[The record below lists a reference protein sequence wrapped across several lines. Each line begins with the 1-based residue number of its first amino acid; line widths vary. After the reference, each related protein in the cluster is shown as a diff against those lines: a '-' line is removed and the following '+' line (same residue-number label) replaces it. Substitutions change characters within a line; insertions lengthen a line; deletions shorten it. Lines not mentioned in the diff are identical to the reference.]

1 MVSLC
6 QRWQDFNADTKEKIN
21 VGYLSVQ
28 PLAYPTKYI
37 SEAVLIVGF
46 DGFIRMAS
54 DEIVHFVGYH
64 SGEIVGLPL
73 NYFAAEHIRKTITQ
87 QWFEL
92 CAAYLATPQQTETR
106 TLQTQAL
113 HREGHVLP
121 VKLRL
126 TPVIERREFMVLL
139 EIERESVVQAQVA
152 ALETVIKAVSSLDI
166 QEVLELILRHTAKLI
181 HSDAA
186 ILVATRADGYYLID
200 QNPLD
205 LPNFRIEDL
214 IEASATTVLRDT
226 HHPLLISDCTTDPR
240 CPYYGLVE
248 SGSWLGVPLVY
259 HHEFMGFMWFYATTP
274 QTFSLADADIA
285 RSFAEEA
292 AVAVYNAALHLEAQE
307 RAQRLS
313 AMSEVA
319 LAISR
324 RNLDEIME
332 IVYREV
338 SALMEASFFYIGLY
352 NAHRHTITL
361 KHVYD
366 NDERIA
372 DIELDLSES
381 QSISTWVITHRQPL
395 VVGDISR
402 DPLPS
407 QVYYYGSPVKH
418 VVCFPLLVQAEI
430 VGIISVQSH
439 QPDHFTEQDVAVL
452 EAIASATAIAIR
464 NAQLFE
470 DMQRRLH
477 EVSGLQALAQAIT
490 STQEIDTIS
499 TTVVERLHAILGC
512 KGVALALVE
521 GDQWFVQAVQGTIG
535 FKRWPFPYTNTPLHL
550 ANTDDKTLGIDDT
563 IRSILVVPIG
573 QRGAICITSDIE
585 KAFTDDHERVLVL
598 AASQAAA
605 TIESACLLQEAQHQ
619 AAELQELDQLR
630 LEVVQNVSHDL
641 RSPLALVQGYM
652 QLMREETFGAITRKQ
667 VEAIAIVERKA
678 GSMLSL
684 VEDILDVEPISADI
698 LQKQPTDLVAMLQQ
712 SIEGMQLVYPD
723 HIFVLATTE
732 AELMVELDQ
741 ARIDRV
747 LDNLISNAVKFSPI
761 GKRIIV
767 HGTRHQQWGRVVVQD
782 EGPGIALDKVHRVFE
797 RFYRVPGTGKR
808 GIGLGL
814 AIVKQIVEA
823 HGGRVHVE
831 SQVGKGSTFVF
842 DLPL

>member
-1 MVSLC
+1 MQS
-6 QRWQDFNADTKEKIN
+6 
-21 VGYLSVQ
+21 
-28 PLAYPTKYI
+28 LAYPTKYI

-54 DEIVHFVGYH
+54 DEIVHFVGYQP
-64 SGEIVGLPL
+64 GEVVGLPL
-73 NYFAAEHIRKTITQ
+73 NYFAAEHVRKIITN

-92 CAAYLATPQQTETR
+92 CAAYLNTPQHTETR

-113 HREGHVLP
+113 HRDGHVLP

-126 TPVIERREFMVLL
+126 TPVMERREFMVLL

-166 QEVLELILRHTAKLI
+166 HEVLELILSHTAKLI
-181 HSDAA
+181 HSNAA
-186 ILVATRADGYYLID
+186 ILMATRKDGYYLID
-200 QNPLD
+200 QNQ
-205 LPNFRIEDL
+205 PNGPTFDIEDL
-214 IEASATTVLRDT
+214 TEAPATTVLRET
-226 HHPLLISDCTTDPR
+226 HHPLLISDCTIDPR

-248 SGSWLGVPLVY
+248 SGSWLGIPLVY
-259 HHEFMGFMWFYATTP
+259 HHEFMGFMWFYAAAP
-274 QTFSLADADIA
+274 QAFSLADADIA
-285 RSFAEEA
+285 SSFAEEA

-307 RAQRLS
+307 RTQRLS

-338 SALMEASFFYIGLY
+338 SALMDASFFYIGLY
-352 NAHRHTITL
+352 NAHRNTITL

-395 VVGDISR
+395 VIGDISR

-407 QVYYYGSPVKH
+407 QVFYYGSPVKH

-464 NAQLFE
+464 NTQLFE
-470 DMQRRLH
+470 DMQRRLR
-477 EVSGLQALAQAIT
+477 EVSGLQTLAQTIT
-490 STQEIDTIS
+490 NTQDIGTIS
-499 TTVVERLHAILGC
+499 STVVERLYAILGC
-512 KGVALALVE
+512 TGIALALFNE
-521 GDQWFVQAVQGTIG
+521 NQWRIQATCGTVG
-535 FKRWPFPYTNTPLHL
+535 FEQWPFPYSDAPIYL
-550 ANTDDKTLGIDDT
+550 ANTADEIGGIDNS
-563 IRSILVVPIG
+563 IRSILVVPMG
-573 QRGAICITSDIE
+573 QHGAICITKDAE
-585 KAFTDDHERVLVL
+585 QAFTADHERVLML

-605 TIESACLLQEAQHQ
+605 TIENACLLQEAQHQ
-619 AAELQELDQLR
+619 ASELQELDQLR

-652 QLMREETFGAITRKQ
+652 HLMREETFGPITPKQ
-667 VEAIAIVERKA
+667 IDAIAIVERKA
-678 GSMLSL
+678 SSMLSL
-684 VEDILDVEPISADI
+684 VEDILEVEPISADI
-698 LQKQPTDLVAMLQQ
+698 LQKRPIDLVAMLRQT
-712 SIEGMQLVYPD
+712 IEGMQLVYPD
-723 HIFVLATTE
+723 HIFEMVTTE
-732 AELMVELDQ
+732 AELVTELDQ

-747 LDNLISNAVKFSPI
+747 LDNLISNAVKFSPS

-767 HGTRHQQWGRVVVQD
+767 HGLQHQQWARIVVQD
-782 EGPGIALDKVHRVFE
+782 EGQGIAVDKVHRVFE